1 MSRESR
7 AFGGGIRRVQV
18 GASGRG
24 WYEACSV
31 QTAETF
37 RRAESREGR
46 QSVMTSDLI
55 ALMGCCILR
64 PLCKSLPSMSL
75 QARHLP

>member
-1 MSRESR
+1 MQRTDSKDIQAR
-7 AFGGGIRRVQV
+7 
-18 GASGRG
+18 
-24 WYEACSV
+24 
-31 QTAETF
+31 
-37 RRAESREGR
+37 REGR